1 MGRRGTKP
9 TWVKVGGCDVEGLY
23 EDKTNKV
30 YYWFEE
36 DPVTGKLKKNSRT
49 NKSQA
54 ALALYRYN
62 LKKQAQKTTKVF
74 FDTEDDENGNF
85 ITKASSEDAYVVGA
99 EIPKQEQVIYK
110 GKEGNEVTLRT
121 YDTFHIPD
129 NFIIERF
136 VEMLDSNP
144 RQMAE
149 SFINMGRED
158 LAGIIH
164 LPKNF
169 TLPRTK
175 LTDML
180 KWYFDYEE
188 RSPDTQKK
196 VVPHFNE
203 FCDIVNVDY
212 MEQLT
217 NEHIKAYRQR
227 IIDLKKRGFHTKTF
241 LRHRFDAVK
250 RIFRHAKL
258 HIENKAEL
266 NNKIDALE
274 SILSVDGEGET
285 KNAKPIEVNQMQWL
299 LRATAQ
305 KPKNRVEKLRLA
317 KWKAILLTA
326 LNTCSYMK
334 DLCDMTLTQT
344 NSIVGV
350 DLKAGTLSMY
360 RVKTSIAKVAVLW
373 QETIEAILQ
382 YRELRDTDSVHLFV
396 SRNNSPCLRSHLR
409 KEWSKYI
416 KPLASKIASEET
428 GEKINL
434 SFLEFSMIR
443 DGCFTACAKAHLP
456 IDQRNFVSG
465 HKNLGTDD
473 DYLLR
478 QPELAKPACDAIYS
492 YFIAQNLQNKDE

>member
-1 MGRRGTKP
+1 MGKRGPKP
-9 TWVKVGGCDVEGLY
+9 KWVKVGGYDVEGLY
-23 EDKTNKV
+23 EDKANKV

-36 DPVTGKLKKNSRT
+36 DPVTGQLQRNSRSK
-49 NKSQA
+49 KSQA
-54 ALALYRYN
+54 ALALYQYN
-62 LKKQAQKTTKVF
+62 LKKQSPKTTKVF
-74 FDTEDDENGNF
+74 FNTEDDENGGF
-85 ITKASSEDAYVVGA
+85 ITKALSENAYVVGA
-99 EIPKQEQVIYK
+99 EMPKEEQVKYK
-110 GKEGNEVTLRT
+110 DKEGDEITLST
-121 YDTFHIPD
+121 YLTYHIPD
-129 NFIIERF
+129 YFILERF
-136 VEMLDSNP
+136 IEMLDSNP

-175 LTDML
+175 LAEML
-180 KWYFDYEE
+180 KWYFEYEE

-212 MEQLT
+212 MEQIT

-227 IIDLKKRGFHTKTF
+227 IIDFKKRGFHTKTF
-241 LRHRFDAVK
+241 LRHRYDAVK

-274 SILSVDGEGET
+274 AILSVDSEGEK
-285 KNAKPIEVNQMQWL
+285 KNAKPIEVNQMHWL
-299 LRATAQ
+299 LRATEQ
-305 KPKNRVEKLRLA
+305 TPKNRVEALRLA

-334 DLCDMTLTQT
+334 DLCDMTIKNT
-344 NSIVGV
+344 NSTVGV
-350 DLKAGTLSMY
+350 DLQAGTLSMY

-373 QETIEAILQ
+373 KETVEAILH
-382 YRELRDTDSVHLFV
+382 YRELRDTDSIHLFV

-416 KPLASKIASEET
+416 KPLASKVASDET
-428 GEKINL
+428 GDKINL

-492 YFIAQNLQNKDE
+492 YFIAQQLINKDK